1 MDQKFLKR
9 LISECPLTDFSE
21 NGNVTERELQLDKYL
36 EQFTSF
42 LYANENLLIRNFW
55 QDYIASSEIGLL
67 QNSKML
73 RRCFIFLDCAV
84 AIYNYTAR
92 KSKGKKN
99 SQIAEHISVQ
109 LQNDLN
115 QYKSILLLAMN
126 ACFNS
131 VIVEYRS
138 LYESF
143 VIGQYLVQ
151 NPDLVPVYK
160 DHLQFLRY
168 HLTQLVGNSTPEWDK
183 IHDEYLNKYGSEF
196 AENYGWTKSKIP
208 NKKDR
213 KIGTLAKECNLENSF
228 TVLYKYSSSYVH
240 SSAFSVST
248 RPDLSQIKIFFQ
260 AAMHFIESEIN
271 DYLRESKLPA
281 KDAVLL
287 CGISWYFYI
296 RILKNLIKRI
306 LQFNDIEVVR
316 SSYMSNLKLIHGS
329 CADQTDDV
337 VVNAAN
343 SGLWEGD
350 GICGVIFRKCG
361 SKELAQECSKYQAP
375 IKDGNAVITAACVR

>member
-1 MDQKFLKR
+1 MDQKFLER

-21 NGNVTERELQLDKYL
+21 NGNVTERELQLDEYL
-36 EQFTSF
+36 EQFTTF
-42 LYANENLLIRNFW
+42 LYSNENQLIQHFW
-55 QDYIASSEIGLL
+55 QEYIASSEIGLL
-67 QNSKML
+67 QNSEML
-73 RRCFIFLDCAV
+73 RRCFIFLDCTV

-99 SQIAEHISVQ
+99 SQIAEHVSVQ

-126 ACFNS
+126 GCFNS

-168 HLTQLVGNSTPEWDK
+168 HLTQLVGNSTPEWDI
-183 IHDEYLNKYGSEF
+183 IHDDYLNKYGQEF

-208 NKKDR
+208 NKKER
-213 KIGTLAKECNLENSF
+213 KIGTLAKKCNLENSF

-248 RPDLSQIKIFFQ
+248 RTDLSQIKIFFQ
-260 AAMHFIESEIN
+260 AAMHFIESEIT

-281 KDAVLL
+281 KDAV
-287 CGISWYFYI
+287 IM
-296 RILKNLIKRI
+296 RNILVFLY
-306 LQFNDIEVVR
+306 QDFE
-316 SSYMSNLKLIHGS
+316 KLDKI
-329 CADQTDDV
+329 
-337 VVNAAN
+337 
-343 SGLWEGD
+343 
-350 GICGVIFRKCG
+350 
-361 SKELAQECSKYQAP
+361 
-375 IKDGNAVITAACVR
+375 

>member
-42 LYANENLLIRNFW
+42 LYANENQLIQHFW
-55 QDYIASSEIGLL
+55 QEYIASSEIVLL
-67 QNSKML
+67 ENSEML

-99 SQIAEHISVQ
+99 SQIAEHVSVQ

-126 ACFNS
+126 GCFNS

-168 HLTQLVGNSTPEWDK
+168 HLTQLVGNSSPEWDK
-183 IHDEYLNKYGSEF
+183 IHDDYLNKYGQEF
-196 AENYGWTKSKIP
+196 
-208 NKKDR
+208 
-213 KIGTLAKECNLENSF
+213 
-228 TVLYKYSSSYVH
+228 SYVH

-248 RPDLSQIKIFFQ
+248 RTDLSQIKIFFQ
-260 AAMHFIESEIN
+260 AAMHFIESEIT

-281 KDAVLL
+281 KDAV
-287 CGISWYFYI
+287 IM
-296 RILKNLIKRI
+296 RNILVFLG
-306 LQFNDIEVVR
+306 F
-316 SSYMSNLKLIHGS
+316 
-329 CADQTDDV
+329 
-337 VVNAAN
+337 
-343 SGLWEGD
+343 
-350 GICGVIFRKCG
+350 
-361 SKELAQECSKYQAP
+361 
-375 IKDGNAVITAACVR
+375 

>member
-1 MDQKFLKR
+1 MDQKFLKL
-9 LISECPLTDFSE
+9 LIAECPLTDFSQ

-42 LYANENLLIRNFW
+42 LYANENQLIQHFW
-55 QDYIASSEIGLL
+55 QEYIASSEIGLL
-67 QNSKML
+67 QNSEML

-84 AIYNYTAR
+84 AIYNYAAR
-92 KSKGKKN
+92 KSKGKKS

-126 ACFNS
+126 GCFNS

-183 IHDEYLNKYGSEF
+183 IHDDYLNKYGQEF
-196 AENYGWTKSKIP
+196 AENYGWTKSEIVIFKTSDEKVSI
-208 NKKDR
+208 DVR
-213 KIGTLAKECNLENSF
+213 FEGE
-228 TVLYKYSSSYVH
+228 TVWLTIDDMASLFEKSR
-240 SSAFSVST
+240 ST
-248 RPDLSQIKIFFQ
+248 INEYILNIF
-260 AAMHFIESEIN
+260 EEG
-271 DYLRESKLPA
+271 SKLM
-281 KDAVLL
+281 
-287 CGISWYFYI
+287 II
-296 RILKNLIKRI
+296 RNEKKEDYRTVEEMIKKVFWNLYVPGC
-306 LQFNDIEVVR
+306 N
-316 SSYMSNLKLIHGS
+316 
-329 CADQTDDV
+329 
-337 VVNAAN
+337 
-343 SGLWEGD
+343 
-350 GICGVIFRKCG
+350 
-361 SKELAQECSKYQAP
+361 
-375 IKDGNAVITAACVR
+375 

>member
-1 MDQKFLKR
+1 MNANMRTIEQIKSLAPEQSNGSVVKIDGDLWYKIENYDSIPPFFMTITSSSDIWNFIWSSGALSAGRKDASFAIFPYYTSDKIDDFKNQAGPFTEIKIKAADSTYYWEPFATTPSFKVKR
-9 LISECPLTDFSE
+9 
-21 NGNVTERELQLDKYL
+21 N
-36 EQFTSF
+36 
-42 LYANENLLIRNFW
+42 
-55 QDYIASSEIGLL
+55 
-67 QNSKML
+67 
-73 RRCFIFLDCAV
+73 
-84 AIYNYTAR
+84 IY
-92 KSKGKKN
+92 KN
-99 SQIAEHISVQ
+99 SAGSHIIFEEINTELNLTFKQEWTSSAKYGLVRIARIINNGPDSQQIQILDGCRNIMPACATVQ

-126 ACFNS
+126 GCFNS

-168 HLTQLVGNSTPEWDK
+168 HFTQLVGNSMPEWDK
-183 IHDEYLNKYGSEF
+183 IHDDYLNKYGQEF
-196 AENYGWTKSKIP
+196 AENYGWTKIKIP

-248 RPDLSQIKIFFQ
+248 RTDLSQIKIFFQ
-260 AAMHFIESEIN
+260 AAMHFIESEIT

-281 KDAVLL
+281 KDAVIMRNILVFL
-287 CGISWYFYI
+287 YQYF
-296 RILKNLIKRI
+296 
-306 LQFNDIEVVR
+306 E
-316 SSYMSNLKLIHGS
+316 KLDKI
-329 CADQTDDV
+329 
-337 VVNAAN
+337 
-343 SGLWEGD
+343 
-350 GICGVIFRKCG
+350 
-361 SKELAQECSKYQAP
+361 
-375 IKDGNAVITAACVR
+375 

>member
-9 LISECPLTDFSE
+9 LISECPLTDFSQ

-73 RRCFIFLDCAV
+73 RRCFIFLDCAA

-99 SQIAEHISVQ
+99 SQIAEHVSVQ

-126 ACFNS
+126 GCFNS

-160 DHLQFLRY
+160 DHLQFLKY

-183 IHDEYLNKYGSEF
+183 IHDDYLNKYGQEF

-260 AAMHFIESEIN
+260 ETMHFIESEIN

-281 KDAVLL
+281 KDAV
-287 CGISWYFYI
+287 IM
-296 RILKNLIKRI
+296 RNILVFLYQDFEKLDKNLK
-306 LQFNDIEVVR
+306 
-316 SSYMSNLKLIHGS
+316 
-329 CADQTDDV
+329 
-337 VVNAAN
+337 
-343 SGLWEGD
+343 GD
-350 GICGVIFRKCG
+350 
-361 SKELAQECSKYQAP
+361 L
-375 IKDGNAVITAACVR
+375 

>member
-1 MDQKFLKR
+1 MLVIHLRELFINEFSMDQKFLKR
-9 LISECPLTDFSE
+9 LISECPLTDFSQ
-21 NGNVTERELQLDKYL
+21 NGNVTERELLLDKYL
-36 EQFTSF
+36 EQFTSS
-42 LYANENLLIRNFW
+42 LYANENQLIQHFW
-55 QDYIASSEIGLL
+55 QEYIASSEIVLL
-67 QNSKML
+67 QNSEML

-99 SQIAEHISVQ
+99 SQIAEHVSVQ
-109 LQNDLN
+109 IQNDLN

-126 ACFNS
+126 GCFNS

-160 DHLQFLRY
+160 DHLQFLSY

-183 IHDEYLNKYGSEF
+183 IHDEYLNKYGQEF
-196 AENYGWTKSKIP
+196 AENCGWTKSKIP

-248 RPDLSQIKIFFQ
+248 RTDLSQIKVFFQ
-260 AAMHFIESEIN
+260 AAMHFIESEIT

-281 KDAVLL
+281 KDAV
-287 CGISWYFYI
+287 IM
-296 RILKNLIKRI
+296 RNILVFLYQDFEKLDKNLK
-306 LQFNDIEVVR
+306 
-316 SSYMSNLKLIHGS
+316 
-329 CADQTDDV
+329 
-337 VVNAAN
+337 
-343 SGLWEGD
+343 GD
-350 GICGVIFRKCG
+350 
-361 SKELAQECSKYQAP
+361 L
-375 IKDGNAVITAACVR
+375 